1 MNNAAEHYVHCTVHS
16 GSVLRAL
23 VFRQKLPVQLR
34 TLLSC
39 ESRDKKV
46 LQSTPLSPATL
57 PLKPLVLHS
66 HIFSDIS
73 LRVLV
78 LFTCLALRLCLSGV
92 PSVCLSV
99 LCLCRDFT
107 GSGM

>member
-1 MNNAAEHYVHCTVHS
+1 MCTARS
-16 GSVLRAL
+16 ILAQCFGPLFFARSC
-23 VFRQKLPVQLR
+23 PR

-46 LQSTPLSPATL
+46 LQSTPLSPAPL

-78 LFTCLALRLCLSGV
+78 LFTCLALRMCLSGV
-92 PSVCLSV
+92 PSVCLSL